1 MKNKEI
7 RITMELFDIVDENG
21 IPTGKTVER
30 NVAHK
35 DGIRHRS
42 EHVWIARHT
51 PTGTEVLM
59 QKRAM
64 IKDSFPGR
72 FDTSSA
78 GHIRAGENPLESAV
92 RELKEELGL
101 NVTTS
106 DLNFIDTFVI
116 NYEKE
121 FHGKLFKD
129 SEIAFVYAYTKPVDI
144 NNLVYQIEEVETAEW
159 FNLDYVIE
167 ECTKHNQKFCA
178 PLNGLRLIRKYM
190 QNN

>member
-1 MKNKEI
+1 
-7 RITMELFDIVDENG
+7 MELFDIVDENG

-144 NNLVYQIEEVETAEW
+144 KNLVYQIEEVETAEL

>member
-1 MKNKEI
+1 
-7 RITMELFDIVDENG
+7 MELFDIVDENG
-21 IPTGKTVER
+21 LPIGKTVER
-30 NVAHK
+30 NIAHK

-51 PTGTEVLM
+51 HDGVEVLM
-59 QKRAM
+59 QKRALS
-64 IKDSFPGR
+64 KDSFPGR

-78 GHIRAGENPLESAV
+78 GHIHAGENPTESAV
-92 RELKEELGL
+92 RELKEELGITA
-101 NVTTS
+101 VTS
-106 DLNFIDTFVI
+106 DLNFIDTFII

-129 SEIAFVYAYTKPVDI
+129 NEIAFVYAYTKPVDI
-144 NNLVYQIEEVETAEW
+144 NKLVYQIEEVETTEW
-159 FNLDYVIE
+159 FNLDYVIQ

-178 PLNGLRLIRKYM
+178 PMDGLNLIRRYM